1 MFSLWSELVT
11 YLESYSSVMCEKRR
25 INLNFDSMFSFAV
38 FLSDHGYTCTT
49 VGVHFCD
56 LSASFL
62 V

>member
-1 MFSLWSELVT
+1 MFSLWSELVA

-56 LSASFL
+56 L
-62 V
+62 